1 MLAVVLVLALCQM
14 DGILLTG
21 VLHLVGGLIGWGT
34 QMFWVAL
41 CVGGMFALCDL
52 QPVRL
57 RVTSILLFP
66 VLWSALAQSIL
77 IHPRMTISFTSI
89 IELWHNGQNLHM
101 GGVIGGMLAS
111 VLALLLSGMG
121 AKILLVM
128 LMMILLLIIFNTT
141 PARSWMRL
149 RSVLY
154 EDVEQLREHDM
165 TVTPAKTRTQPLDD
179 EDDGTQILGQTSLI
193 GRLRNQRGN
202 HRKARLMKQQ
212 EQAQADRAKEREEK

>member
-66 VLWSALAQSIL
+66 VLSDGCNLFFFTSSVSPIG
-77 IHPRMTISFTSI
+77 SFT
-89 IELWHNGQNLHM
+89 
-101 GGVIGGMLAS
+101 
-111 VLALLLSGMG
+111 
-121 AKILLVM
+121 
-128 LMMILLLIIFNTT
+128 
-141 PARSWMRL
+141 
-149 RSVLY
+149 
-154 EDVEQLREHDM
+154 
-165 TVTPAKTRTQPLDD
+165 
-179 EDDGTQILGQTSLI
+179 
-193 GRLRNQRGN
+193 
-202 HRKARLMKQQ
+202 
-212 EQAQADRAKEREEK
+212 

>member
-141 PARSWMRL
+141 PARIWMA
-149 RSVLY
+149 S
-154 EDVEQLREHDM
+154 
-165 TVTPAKTRTQPLDD
+165 
-179 EDDGTQILGQTSLI
+179 
-193 GRLRNQRGN
+193 
-202 HRKARLMKQQ
+202 AR
-212 EQAQADRAKEREEK
+212 RAV

>member
-101 GGVIGGMLAS
+101 VCWQ
-111 VLALLLSGMG
+111 VC
-121 AKILLVM
+121 
-128 LMMILLLIIFNTT
+128 
-141 PARSWMRL
+141 L
-149 RSVLY
+149 RSCC
-154 EDVEQLREHDM
+154 
-165 TVTPAKTRTQPLDD
+165 PAW
-179 EDDGTQILGQTSLI
+179 
-193 GRLRNQRGN
+193 
-202 HRKARLMKQQ
+202 
-212 EQAQADRAKEREEK
+212 AQKFCSSCS